1 MYKKYHKYFKVISSI
16 CLVFKFL
23 LIYIILLFPLE
34 NPIDYRTQAI
44 AAGNPVAVGI
54 ARRVLTELIRN
65 GIASVEG
72 VRRHRPIIPILVEIS
87 KSIHIS
93 VGK

>member
-1 MYKKYHKYFKVISSI
+1 MSKLKVENRNVQKI
-16 CLVFKFL
+16 CLTL
-23 LIYIILLFPLE
+23 LYFVIG

-44 AAGNPVAVGI
+44 AVGHPAAAVSI
-54 ARRVLTELIRN
+54 ASRVLTEPTSSRSV
-65 GIASVEG
+65 SVEIG
-72 VRRHRPIIPILVEIS
+72 RRHGPIIPILVEIS